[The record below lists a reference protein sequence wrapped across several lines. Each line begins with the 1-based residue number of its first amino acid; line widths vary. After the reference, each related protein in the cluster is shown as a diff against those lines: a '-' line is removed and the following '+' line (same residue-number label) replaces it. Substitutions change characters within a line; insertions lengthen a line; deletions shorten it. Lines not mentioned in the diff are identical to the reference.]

1 MYSVFELVSEDIL
14 EAVGAAPNLKPPKSA
29 RAGPCGDETARDAV
43 WCVWAPF
50 VRFFALGQSLV
61 T

>member
-43 WCVWAPF
+43 WRVCVLLSCGFLHW
-50 VRFFALGQSLV
+50 GSLW
-61 T
+61 